1 MNSYFLTH
9 SSHYNT
15 IMTEVFAARFTCFCL
30 LFSLYYYCY
39 CGFPVD
45 EPGFCFLVA
54 LCLTWGSFTALGPSL
69 LSSQSLVP
77 TLALFYKASWIWKE
91 DPYSS
96 YYQIC
101 VCFGYISMRDGYR
114 SSLLH
119 KGEATHIRDLGI
131 RQWIIKHPYSYSLC
145 LDFSQYDN
153 KMFTN
158 QNVLNIKHSAIFA
171 KTSHS

>member
-1 MNSYFLTH
+1 MNSFFRLTPLLLQYHYDWGVCSSFYLFLPL
-9 SSHYNT
+9 
-15 IMTEVFAARFTCFCL
+15 V
-30 LFSLYYYCY
+30 
-39 CGFPVD
+39 FPVLLLLLWF
-45 EPGFCFLVA
+45 PRWWTWVLFPRGFVPDMRLLHCTWTQPPFLSVS
-54 LCLTWGSFTALGPSL
+54 CSYVGPLLQGQLNLKGRSL
-69 LSSQSLVP
+69 FFILPDLRMLRIHIHERWV
-77 TLALFYKASWIWKE
+77 
-91 DPYSS
+91 
-96 YYQIC
+96 
-101 VCFGYISMRDGYR
+101 